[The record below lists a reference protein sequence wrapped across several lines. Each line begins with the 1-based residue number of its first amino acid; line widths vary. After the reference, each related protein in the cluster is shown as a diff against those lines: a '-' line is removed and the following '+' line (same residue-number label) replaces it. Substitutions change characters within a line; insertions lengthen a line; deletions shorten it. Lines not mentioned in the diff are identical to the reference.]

1 MLRVRVGVQI
11 ILEMYLRHHLLS
23 VILHKFPEKDNYILP
38 NFPNRVS
45 SLGTAK
51 MLFACIRFQ
60 GIPKRT
66 RLQFRSGH
74 TKAYRARAGFASL
87 VLGGEEEED
96 ASVSCGEVSLQKGIL
111 HLQNHIGELGK
122 EDKTESLWIKP
133 PTR

>member
-11 ILEMYLRHHLLS
+11 TLEMYLRHHLLS

-51 MLFACIRFQ
+51 MLFSCIRFQ

-133 PTR
+133 STR